1 MDDKVKELLDRIRDT
16 AAGAADAANQTARAA
31 GKRAGQMVDVAKLNV
46 QLFDLNGEFNDIL
59 RQMGQ
64 VMYDAHRGQREE
76 GDKVSE
82 LLERADGLSARISD
96 LKERISALR
105 QSPPAARYA
114 GKRINSAAAAAP
126 DCERER
132 TMNFTMEQYQESAQ
146 ALRARLG
153 GFVPKVAMVLG
164 SGLGYLGD
172 EVEDPIAVDYRD
184 IPHFKAST
192 APGHKGRLVEGQRG
206 AVMQGRMHHYEGY
219 SYEEVSY
226 AVRVLRLLGC
236 DTLVVTNAAGCVN
249 LEWKAGD
256 LMLITDQ
263 IKMFSESPLRGE
275 NLPEFGVR
283 FPDASHLYTPRL
295 RELARETAAELDIPL
310 REGVYFYCYGPQYE
324 TPAEIRAARILGGDA
339 VGMSTAPE
347 VIMAGH
353 CGMEVLG
360 LTLLSN
366 MAAGILDQPLSEQ
379 EVLDAAAAAR
389 EKFSGLIRACLKKM

>member
-1 MDDKVKELLDRIRDT
+1 MT
-16 AAGAADAANQTARAA
+16 
-31 GKRAGQMVDVAKLNV
+31 
-46 QLFDLNGEFNDIL
+46 
-59 RQMGQ
+59 
-64 VMYDAHRGQREE
+64 Y
-76 GDKVSE
+76 
-82 LLERADGLSARISD
+82 
-96 LKERISALR
+96 
-105 QSPPAARYA
+105 
-114 GKRINSAAAAAP
+114 
-126 DCERER
+126 
-132 TMNFTMEQYQESAQ
+132 TMEQYEESAQ
-146 ALRARLG
+146 AIRARLK

-164 SGLGYLGD
+164 SGLGFLGD
-172 EVEDPIAVDYRD
+172 QVEDPIAIDYHD

-192 APGHKGRLVEGQRG
+192 APGHKGRLVCGMLDGQRV

-236 DTLVVTNAAGCVN
+236 DTLVVTNAAGCVRQD
-249 LEWKAGD
+249 WHAGE

-263 IKMFSESPLRGE
+263 IKMFSPSPLRGE
-275 NLPEFGVR
+275 NLPQFGPR
-283 FPDASHLYTPRL
+283 FPDASHLYSPRL
-295 RELARETAAELDIPL
+295 QQLARDAARELGLTL

-347 VIMAGH
+347 VIVAGH

-379 EVLDAAAAAR
+379 EVLEAGEAAK
-389 EKFSGLIRACLKKM
+389 EKFSGLIRACLRKL